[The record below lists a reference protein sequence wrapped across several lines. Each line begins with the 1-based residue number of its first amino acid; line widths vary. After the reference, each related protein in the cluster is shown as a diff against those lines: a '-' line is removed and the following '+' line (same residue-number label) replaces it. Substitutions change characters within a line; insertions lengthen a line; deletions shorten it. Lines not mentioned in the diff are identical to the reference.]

1 MKFLNKILER
11 KPKISTVRILEKLVQ
26 DFTKIIQELTRNDV
40 LSNYEC
46 GRDIAKITSK
56 QNSLIIQSLNINA
69 TPTPNLRPKIET
81 LDLQLL
87 VTNVTADLYGFNFL
101 YRVEFSRVLIF
112 AE

>member
-1 MKFLNKILER
+1 MQHLHPILGR
-11 KPKISTVRILEKLVQ
+11 KLGVGVA
-26 DFTKIIQELTRNDV
+26 FM
-40 LSNYEC
+40 
-46 GRDIAKITSK
+46 
-56 QNSLIIQSLNINA
+56 LIIQSLNINA